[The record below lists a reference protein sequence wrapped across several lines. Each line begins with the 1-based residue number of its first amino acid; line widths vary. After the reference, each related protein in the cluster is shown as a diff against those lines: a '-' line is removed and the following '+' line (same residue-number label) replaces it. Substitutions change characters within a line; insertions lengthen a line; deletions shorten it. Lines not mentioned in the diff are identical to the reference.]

1 MRGAYD
7 FAVGALN
14 RLVVVISSTDL
25 KMNSFEFP
33 NEEQIVVRVALS
45 IELVLMVLTVLGVPW
60 VFDFLEFLLDGL
72 LEQPHDML
80 AFVVFESH
88 FLASVLKGFSEGS
101 PFVHHSRVVLRFLLL
116 ILIWPPGRLSCGN
129 CFRLG
134 TRSLGYGSIQRWGG
148 EVVEALIWLL
158 GLPEMLRIL
167 LGLNSCSRRH
177 HWLIWPHLLA
187 HLLRLLVHP
196 QVCVRREWV

>member
-14 RLVVVISSTDL
+14 RLVVVICSTDL

-88 FLASVLKGFSEGS
+88 FLASVFKSFSERS

-116 ILIWPPGRLSCGN
+116 ILI
-129 CFRLG
+129 
-134 TRSLGYGSIQRWGG
+134 
-148 EVVEALIWLL
+148 
-158 GLPEMLRIL
+158 
-167 LGLNSCSRRH
+167 
-177 HWLIWPHLLA
+177 
-187 HLLRLLVHP
+187 
-196 QVCVRREWV
+196 